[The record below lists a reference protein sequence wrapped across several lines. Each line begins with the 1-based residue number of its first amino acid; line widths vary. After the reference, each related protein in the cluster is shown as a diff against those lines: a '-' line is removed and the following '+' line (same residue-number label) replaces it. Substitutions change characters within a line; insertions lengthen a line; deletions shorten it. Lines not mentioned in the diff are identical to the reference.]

1 MATKNLNELTAD
13 EMKELPITVQIGG
26 RETVHKVGTQIHKH
40 FLNAKLKEE
49 REKFEEN
56 QIERIAL
63 VKAFV
68 DNPDSAEL
76 FNNDSVEAIAIVLN
90 HDTGDW
96 DISIRAHSSM
106 VRIVNKFVQ
115 KRRTREEIDAQE
127 DSQ

>member
-1 MATKNLNELTAD
+1 M
-13 EMKELPITVQIGG
+13 
-26 RETVHKVGTQIHKH
+26 GTQLHKH

-76 FNNDSVEAIAIVLN
+76 FNNDAVEAIAIVLN

-106 VRIVNKFVQ
+106 IRVVNKFVQ
-115 KRRTREEIDAQE
+115 KRRTREEIDAE
-127 DSQ
+127 EASQ